1 MGLGNFGPTGY
12 LLELSEIFV
21 LKWCKSAKKNLSEL
35 MDNNKLINLNEL
47 LGGGSLL
54 RKLLNPGCLA
64 LERLL
69 GISDVNQI
77 YADVHETLEDSENDP
92 GFFAKTLRVM
102 GVQFELDRA
111 DFEQIPK
118 NGPLIVVA
126 NHPFGGID
134 GVVLG
139 ALLKSARADSKLMGN
154 YLLANMEGI
163 RGGIIEVNPF
173 GDGAATSANLR
184 CMRQAIRFL
193 KEGGCLGAFPSG
205 EVSSLHLRC
214 GGVVDPPWSPHLV
227 HLAIKS
233 GAPVLPIYFEGQN
246 SICFQTVGLVHPR
259 LRTLLLAKEF
269 SRARG
274 RSIKIRLGSLVDAK
288 RLAEFTDK
296 EAATEYLRLKTYSQK
311 DQPERSGRKHLRLPF
326 RSAST
331 GQALEPLAA
340 PQSASLMA
348 IEIDG
353 LPATC
358 RLVQHGDFDV
368 YCAPADLMPTV
379 LKEIGRLREE
389 TFRAVKE
396 GTGQATDLD
405 QFDQHYLHLFMWNRV
420 DREIV
425 GAYRMGLADAI
436 VGQFGKKGLYTSTLF
451 RYRSEFLQRLGPAI
465 ELGRSFVTIKY
476 QKKHASLS
484 LLWRGIGEYVA
495 RNPQYRTLFGPVSIT
510 DGYTRI
516 SKDLMVHFFRE
527 HKFDEALSRQVR
539 PKKAPKS
546 FRMLKGVS
554 LKHIG
559 EAIRSVDSVS
569 AIVSGFEED
578 KKGVPVLLR
587 HYLKLN
593 GVLLSFNVDPA
604 FSDVIDGLILVD
616 FLKTDSKVLQRY
628 MGKDGYAGLT
638 AFHSQTQSGSNRDV
652 ANACV

>member
-1 MGLGNFGPTGY
+1 M
-12 LLELSEIFV
+12 LEFSAIFALEWCETLIKDLSENM
-21 LKWCKSAKKNLSEL
+21 A
-35 MDNNKLINLNEL
+35 DNKLINLNEL

-54 RKLLNPGCLA
+54 RKLLNPGCLM

-69 GISDVNQI
+69 GITEVNQI
-77 YADVHETLEDSENDP
+77 YAEVHETLDDSENDP

-102 GVQFELDRA
+102 GVHFELDRA

-154 YLLANMEGI
+154 YLLATMEGI

-173 GDGAATSANLR
+173 GHEVATSANLR
-184 CMRQAIRFL
+184 GMRQAIRFL
-193 KEGGCLGAFPSG
+193 KEGGCLGAFPAG
-205 EVSSLHLRC
+205 EVSSLHLRYR
-214 GGVVDPPWSPHLV
+214 GVVDPPWSPHLV

-233 GAPVLPIYFEGQN
+233 GAPVLPIYFEGRN
-246 SICFQTVGLVHPR
+246 SVFFQIAGLLHPR
-259 LRTLLLAKEF
+259 LRTLLLAMEF

-274 RSIKIRLGSLVDAK
+274 RSIKVRLGTLVDSK
-288 RLAEFTDK
+288 RLAEFADK
-296 EAATEYLRLKTYSQK
+296 KAATEYLRLKTYSQK
-311 DQPERSGRKHLRLPF
+311 DQPERSDRKRLRFPF

-331 GQALEPLAA
+331 GQALDPVAA
-340 PQSASLMA
+340 PESASLMA
-348 IEIDG
+348 MEIDG
-353 LPATC
+353 LPASS
-358 RLVQHGDFDV
+358 RLVEHGDFVV
-368 YCAPADLMPTV
+368 YCAPANRMPTV

-405 QFDQHYLHLFMWNRV
+405 QFDQHYLHLFMWNEV

-425 GAYRMGLADAI
+425 GAYRLGLADEI
-436 VGQFGKKGLYTSTLF
+436 VGEFGKKGLYTSTLF
-451 RYRSEFLQRLGPAI
+451 RYRSEFLERLGPAI
-465 ELGRSFVTIKY
+465 ELGRSFITMKY
-476 QKKHASLS
+476 QKKHASLA

-527 HKFDEALSRQVR
+527 HKFDETLARQVR

-559 EAIRSVDSVS
+559 ESIRSVDSVS

-616 FLKTDSKVLQRY
+616 FLKTDPKILQRY
-628 MGKDGYAGLT
+628 MGKSGYAGFA
-638 AFHSQTQSGSNRDV
+638 AFHSRIESGLNRGV
-652 ANACV
+652 ANVCV